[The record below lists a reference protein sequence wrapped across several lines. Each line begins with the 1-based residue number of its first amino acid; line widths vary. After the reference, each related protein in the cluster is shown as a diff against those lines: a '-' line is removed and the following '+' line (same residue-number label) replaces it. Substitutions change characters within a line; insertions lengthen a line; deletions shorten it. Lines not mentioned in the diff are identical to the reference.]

1 MKLEILLTQN
11 LEISEKIGKE
21 FIQYGKLL
29 QFFCNLI
36 PPTLGQKSVKSLRV
50 TQIPK
55 QNNV

>member
-36 PPTLGQKSVKSLRV
+36 PLTLGQISVKSLRV